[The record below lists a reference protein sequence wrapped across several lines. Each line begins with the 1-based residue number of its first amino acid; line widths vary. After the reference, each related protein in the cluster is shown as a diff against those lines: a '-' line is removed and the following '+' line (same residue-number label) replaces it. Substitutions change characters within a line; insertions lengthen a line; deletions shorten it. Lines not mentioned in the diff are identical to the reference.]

1 MANVVFAKRL
11 VAASVFQLSFI
22 QNNDNG
28 PFLSTAPYAPCVERL
43 LRGPLHAKVV
53 ILCSSADCA
62 PNGESEQMFV
72 HCRILWYVR
81 RARCF
86 AEEAARDHQR
96 ISAQGRWTAWRSG
109 RRTPRRCSRRPR
121 AWRVR
126 RPPRTSC
133 SSRSTLTAR
142 TWRRGCRA
150 RLSSWRRSAS
160 WHASWAPSAWWGA
173 TARSCSAAPAVATP
187 KGTTCATSR
196 RSPVSWRVPRARAG

>member
-86 AEEAARDHQR
+86 AEEAARDRQR
-96 ISAQGRWTAWRSG
+96 IAAHGH
-109 RRTPRRCSRRPR
+109 TPVLHGLDAEP
-121 AWRVR
+121 
-126 RPPRTSC
+126 
-133 SSRSTLTAR
+133 
-142 TWRRGCRA
+142 
-150 RLSSWRRSAS
+150 
-160 WHASWAPSAWWGA
+160 
-173 TARSCSAAPAVATP
+173 P
-187 KGTTCATSR
+187 KGG
-196 RSPVSWRVPRARAG
+196 VRARAQPHVPHAG